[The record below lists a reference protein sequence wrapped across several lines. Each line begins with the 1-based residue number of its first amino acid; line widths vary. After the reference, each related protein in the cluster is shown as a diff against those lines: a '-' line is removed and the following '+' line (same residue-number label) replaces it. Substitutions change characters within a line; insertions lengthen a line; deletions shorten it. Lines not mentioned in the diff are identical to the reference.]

1 MKIATV
7 TLNPAIDQTVVVD
20 HFQINTVNRGRSL
33 QLDAGGK
40 GVNVASLLADYGLP
54 VAVTG
59 LLGADNPAIFEQL
72 FARKGIA
79 DHFVRIPGAT
89 RTGVKIVDEAQ
100 QQTTD
105 INLPGLT
112 PDNAQLESLRAAID
126 RLCESCDWFVLAGNL
141 PPGVPADI
149 YATIIHRLTARGK
162 RVALDTS
169 QAALREG
176 VAAGPTIVKP
186 NIDELAQLV
195 GHPLPDLAA
204 IEAAAR
210 ELLNHGVATAVISMG
225 AEGALFVDSHE
236 SIVAVPP
243 RVTVASTVGAGDAM
257 VAGLI
262 AGQIEGLS
270 LRECARLATTFSVST
285 ITRVGAHLPAADIL
299 ENYRRQVAVR
309 SLDDQPMPEVS
320 HGGPVPEGA
329 KA

>member
-7 TLNPAIDQTVVVD
+7 TLNPAIDQTVLVD
-20 HFQINTVNRGRSL
+20 HFRINTVNRGRAL

-40 GVNVASLLADYGLP
+40 GVNVASLLADHGLP
-54 VAVTG
+54 VAATG

-89 RTGVKIVDEAQ
+89 RTGVKIVDAAQ

-112 PDNAQLESLRAAID
+112 PDRAQLESLLATVEYLA
-126 RLCESCDWFVLAGNL
+126 ESCDWFVLAGNL
-141 PPGVPADI
+141 PPGVPTTF
-149 YATIIHRLTARGK
+149 YATIIERLTARGK

-169 QAALREG
+169 QEALRVG

-186 NIDELAQLV
+186 NLDELAQLV
-195 GHPLPDLAA
+195 GQPLADLVAV
-204 IEAAAR
+204 EAAAR
-210 ELLNHGVATAVISMG
+210 ALLRHGVAIAVVSMG
-225 AEGALFVDSHE
+225 ADGALFVNAQE

-262 AGQIEGLS
+262 AGLIEGLG
-270 LRECARLATTFSVST
+270 LRECARLATAFSVGT
-285 ITRVGAHLPAADIL
+285 ITRLGAHLPDADTL
-299 ENYRRQVAVR
+299 DAYRRQVVVR
-309 SLDDQPMPEVS
+309 DLRDHMMDAAASMPKGVE
-320 HGGPVPEGA
+320 A
-329 KA
+329 QA